1 MARMLRGSAGN
12 IPGEPAHAPA
22 PRTDLPIDV
31 DAVPSRARSDGRRL
45 PQFRLMSLEAL
56 PAWSWALLGSALALL
71 LGLVFHRALRSAARR
86 AQSSAHLLPRVLA
99 VLALPAA
106 FALPLLVAT
115 LALAASPWQG
125 RWASL
130 LHHALVI
137 ALIGILVW
145 TLVRAIDAVE
155 RRLLAAYSLEV
166 ANNLSARRM
175 HTQARV
181 LSRSLMTVVV
191 VMGIAAAFLTIPGMR
206 QVGTGLL
213 ASAGL
218 AGLVAG
224 LAAQP
229 ILGNLIAG
237 LQIAIA
243 QPIRIDD
250 VVIVEGEWGRIEE
263 ITSTYIVVAI
273 WDERRLVVP
282 LRWFIENPFENWT
295 RTSAQVLGSVLLWL
309 DYRTPM
315 AAVREEFER
324 LCSASSQWD
333 GRVRVAQVVDCGEWS
348 MQVRLLVSAADSG
361 KAFGLRCEIR
371 EGMLSFL
378 QDRHPES
385 LPLLRSRREQASA
398 QSGLQTP
405 GDEVARS
412 RHEAGWQPRM
422 DTGTGTPDQGPV
434 GGQSGL

>member
-1 MARMLRGSAGN
+1 MSPGS
-12 IPGEPAHAPA
+12 
-22 PRTDLPIDV
+22 
-31 DAVPSRARSDGRRL
+31 
-45 PQFRLMSLEAL
+45 L
-56 PAWSWALLGSALALL
+56 PAWSWALSASALALL
-71 LGLVFHRALRSAARR
+71 LGLVFHRTLRRTADR
-86 AQSSAHLLPRVLA
+86 AQASTHLLPRVMA
-99 VLALPAA
+99 VLVLPAA

-115 LALAASPWQG
+115 LALAAAPWQG
-125 RWASL
+125 RWATF

-137 ALIGILVW
+137 ALIGVVVW
-145 TLVRAIDAVE
+145 TLVRAIGAVE
-155 RRLLAAYSLEV
+155 RRLLSAYSLDV

-181 LSRSLMTVVV
+181 LGRSLMTLVVV
-191 VMGIAAAFLTIPGMR
+191 LGIAAAFLTVPGMR
-206 QVGTGLL
+206 QVGAGLL

-273 WDERRLVVP
+273 WDERRLIVP

-295 RTSAQVLGSVLLWL
+295 RTSSQVLGSVLLWL

-315 AAVREEFER
+315 AAVRAEFER
-324 LCSASSQWD
+324 LCAGSDQWD

-385 LPLLRSRREQASA
+385 LPLLRSRLEPSAEQEDLGA
-398 QSGLQTP
+398 P
-405 GDEVARS
+405 RDEVARS

-422 DTGTGTPDQGPV
+422 DAGAQTPDQGPV
-434 GGQSGL
+434 GGRSGL